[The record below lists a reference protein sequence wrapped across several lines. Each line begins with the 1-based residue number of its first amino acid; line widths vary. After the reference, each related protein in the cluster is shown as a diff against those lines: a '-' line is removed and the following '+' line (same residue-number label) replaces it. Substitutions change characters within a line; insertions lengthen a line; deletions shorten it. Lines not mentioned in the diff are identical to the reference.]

1 MPHSCQADGRHV
13 PVDIDSVLAEAEAII
28 AQHQLRLGGPNTGMP
43 YCFGMPYFLRGERL
57 SEFL

>member
-1 MPHSCQADGRHV
+1 MPHSYQADGGYV

-43 YCFGMPYFLRGERL
+43 LLFWDALF
-57 SEFL
+57 F